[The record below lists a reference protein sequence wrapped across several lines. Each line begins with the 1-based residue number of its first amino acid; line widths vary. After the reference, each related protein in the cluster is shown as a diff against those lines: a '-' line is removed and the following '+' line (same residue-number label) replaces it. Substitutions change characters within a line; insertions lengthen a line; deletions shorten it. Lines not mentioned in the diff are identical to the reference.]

1 MCRTNTLFDRTCSD
15 KINTVFPRKEARAP
29 PISYCGLFV
38 VKIQHKINRQLRI
51 RTQAFMVE
59 DYQAYQ
65 TRHLDGQLENQ
76 DVDADYGRGHG
87 SIILPIIINYYCLI
101 QTVYTVLNIND
112 SNKKMVSYE
121 YTEQTQ

>member
-1 MCRTNTLFDRTCSD
+1 
-15 KINTVFPRKEARAP
+15 
-29 PISYCGLFV
+29 
-38 VKIQHKINRQLRI
+38 
-51 RTQAFMVE
+51 MVE